1 MGLRG
6 GGRDVGIA
14 VRGGRQGWWYGGRD
28 GSIAL
33 RGTVGMVVSALDERV
48 TYDWRNNKLLEKM
61 LLNDCESDMMCSE
74 SESGW

>member
-1 MGLRG
+1 
-6 GGRDVGIA
+6 
-14 VRGGRQGWWYGGRD
+14 
-28 GSIAL
+28 
-33 RGTVGMVVSALDERV
+33 MVVSALDERV